1 MINAMSLLYAGRWK
15 NAEMPIMEEWNM
27 KMAALAKMAI
37 IDLFD
42 LGGSNNYFYKTLE
55 THYGP
60 FTENG

>member
-1 MINAMSLLYAGRWK
+1 MLNAMSLLYAERWK

-42 LGGSNNYFYKTLE
+42 
-55 THYGP
+55 
-60 FTENG
+60 